1 MKNDN
6 ADISWHFFITKEIF
20 VSMSVLAKFH
30 DMMNMSTDFCNLF
43 RKLYLENILYD
54 IDISYLAV
62 DSYYLMGFRSRLPTL
77 SIWQPVKLNEE
88 KVWSRKVWRGGRL
101 GGKDGYGNLCML
113 SSSYHKLAL
122 NWSEF
127 FWNAKTFIQTKLQA
141 SKQY

>member
-1 MKNDN
+1 MWWVGQHIFFNSFN
-6 ADISWHFFITKEIF
+6 IS
-20 VSMSVLAKFH
+20 
-30 DMMNMSTDFCNLF
+30 
-43 RKLYLENILYD
+43 YLQKYLYD
-54 IDISYLAV
+54 IDISYLAF
-62 DSYYLMGFRSRLPTL
+62 DSNYLMGFRSRLPTL

-127 FWNAKTFIQTKLQA
+127 FWNANTFIQTKLQD
-141 SKQY
+141 SRQYKYETMNEWVSDQLRHRGKV

>member
-62 DSYYLMGFRSRLPTL
+62 DSRLTIWWGFALGCQLCQSG
-77 SIWQPVKLNEE
+77 SQSSWMKKKCEA
-88 KVWSRKVWRGGRL
+88 GG
-101 GGKDGYGNLCML
+101 D
-113 SSSYHKLAL
+113 
-122 NWSEF
+122 
-127 FWNAKTFIQTKLQA
+127 
-141 SKQY
+141 